1 MILADLTRPPL
12 NHLIDRELLS
22 LWFRVGTALGQVK
35 MNIQQIPVRHGTGF
49 PYGSIAL
56 VNKKKNPFNDL
67 CICST
72 TRASILMSTDYVCYA
87 KLAT

>member
-22 LWFRVGTALGQVK
+22 LWFHAGTALGQVK
-35 MNIQQIPVRHGTGF
+35 MNIQQITVRHGTGF

-56 VNKKKNPFNDL
+56 VNKKKKIPSMTCVFVRL
-67 CICST
+67 PEQ
-72 TRASILMSTDYVCYA
+72 AY
-87 KLAT
+87 